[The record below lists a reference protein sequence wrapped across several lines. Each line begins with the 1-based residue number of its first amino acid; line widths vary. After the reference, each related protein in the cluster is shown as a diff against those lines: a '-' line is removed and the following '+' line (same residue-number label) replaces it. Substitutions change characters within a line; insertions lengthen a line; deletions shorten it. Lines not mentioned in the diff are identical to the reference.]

1 LNRRTAEYDVFG
13 TSLQRTLTTVYGAAG
28 NVVQNIDALNK
39 TTTTVFDGLNRAIS
53 VTDPMCLLI
62 NGWSSL
68 GIPKAATLRIS

>member
-1 LNRRTAEYDVFG
+1 MGAPLSMMPLGPVCSG
-13 TSLQRTLTTVYGAAG
+13 TLTTVYDAAG

-39 TTTTVFDGLNRAIS
+39 TTTMVFDGLNRAIS

-68 GIPKAATLRIS
+68 GIPKAAT